1 MVGIDGAA
9 PQPEAGRLAEATRL
23 TGSVFERL
31 TAGLPRLRD
40 TLRIAV
46 LYNGD
51 RQSPGAVIHQT
62 HNPRSEKSYRPVAE
76 DIAGALRDNGFRHV
90 LLLPDD
96 MTLAERLRADAI
108 DIAWLNTAGVQ
119 GYDAVAHTPSLLEM
133 AGIPYVGHR
142 PLLAVTLDNK
152 QVFKR
157 ECAGLG
163 LPTPAFMVWDGVWGK
178 LEPENEPRF
187 QTAFRG
193 YRGPFVVKPVTGRAS
208 QHVHFVQDYAGLTAT
223 VDDVYRRTL
232 NQVLVETFVGG
243 REYCVAV
250 GGKVVSR
257 GGRLEQLA
265 QPLVFSALERLL
277 EPDEAIFTS
286 MDVRPITQ
294 DRTRLLGP
302 ADGGIYDE
310 LVRLARAVHGE
321 FQLRA
326 LVRLD
331 VRADHDGRLHIL
343 EANPKPDL
351 KRPDGKQ
358 TSLVCVGLGAH
369 GMNYE
374 DLILSQLMDRLEHY
388 LRNRPAAVRHI
399 AERLL

>member
-1 MVGIDGAA
+1 VVGIGGAV
-9 PQPEAGRLAEATRL
+9 PQSESKKLAETTKL

-31 TAGLPRLRD
+31 TAGLPRLRE

-51 RQSPGAVIHQT
+51 RQGPGAVIHQT

-90 LLLPDD
+90 MLLPDD
-96 MTLAERLRADAI
+96 MTLAERLRQEAV

-178 LEPENEPRF
+178 LDPETEPRF

-208 QHVHFVQDYAGLTAT
+208 QHVHFVPDYSGLTAA
-223 VDDVYRRTL
+223 VDEVYRHTL

-243 REYCVAV
+243 PEYCVAV
-250 GGKVVSR
+250 GGKVISR
-257 GGRLEQLA
+257 DGKLEQLA
-265 QPLVFSALERLL
+265 QPLVFSALQRLL

-286 MDVRPITQ
+286 MDIRPITQ

-302 ADGGIYDE
+302 ADGKVYDE
-310 LVRLARAVHGE
+310 LVRLAHAVHGE

-331 VRADHDGRLHIL
+331 IRAGNDGRLYIL

-351 KRPDGKQ
+351 KRPDDKQ
-358 TSLVCVGLGAH
+358 TSLVCVGLDAH
-369 GMNYE
+369 GMSYE

-388 LRNRPAAVRHI
+388 LRNRPAAVHHI
-399 AERLL
+399 AERL

>member
-1 MVGIDGAA
+1 MEPA
-9 PQPEAGRLAEATRL
+9 
-23 TGSVFERL
+23 VFD
-31 TAGLPRLRD
+31 RLRD
-40 TLRIAV
+40 NLDRLRETLRVAV
-46 LYNGD
+46 IYNGD
-51 RQSPGAVIHQT
+51 RTAEGAVLHRT

-76 DIAGALRDNGFRHV
+76 DIAEGLKRAGFRHV

-96 MTLAERLRADAI
+96 LSLAQRLRDEAVDL
-108 DIAWLNTAGVQ
+108 AWLNTAGVQ

-163 LPTPAFMVWDGVWGK
+163 LPTPEFMVWDGTWGT
-178 LEPENEPRF
+178 LDVGRLQQF
-187 QTAFRG
+187 DRIFGDYA
-193 YRGPFVVKPVTGRAS
+193 GPFVVKPVTGRAS
-208 QHVHFVQDYAGLTAT
+208 QHVHLVPGRAGLVET
-223 VDDVYRRTL
+223 VAEVYRQTL
-232 NQVLVETFVGG
+232 NQVLVERFVGG
-243 REYCVAV
+243 AEYCVAV
-250 GGKVVSR
+250 SGRVVAP
-257 GGRLEQLA
+257 GGRLQQLD
-265 QPLVFSALERLL
+265 QPFVFSALERLL
-277 EPDEAIFTS
+277 EPDEKIFTS

-302 ADGGIYDE
+302 ADGAIYDE
-310 LVRLARAVHGE
+310 LVRLARRVHTE

-331 VRADHDGRLHIL
+331 IRADDKGRLFIL

-351 KRPDGKQ
+351 KRPDAKQ

-374 DLILSQLMDRLEHY
+374 DLLLSQLIDRLEHY
-388 LRNRPAAVRHI
+388 MRNRPAAVRHI
-399 AERLL
+399 SDYLS